1 MGEGFGLLIRIY
13 PHSIQA
19 ALHHYKSTPTI
30 VCLPETGGRVGIG
43 VPCDYMRTEGLQ
55 QGESSRDVLILGDV
69 IWVGCLSW
77 WDVEV
82 RYIELLMLR
91 QMHFDGLD
99 FGFADIDLLRDLYRG
114 VSDVFMD
121 KGDET
126 SSLLVLSVVTVR
138 RVVC

>member
-1 MGEGFGLLIRIY
+1 M
-13 PHSIQA
+13 
-19 ALHHYKSTPTI
+19 I
-30 VCLPETGGRVGIG
+30 VRLPEPGGGVGID
-43 VPCDYMRTEGLQ
+43 VPCDYMRTERLQ
-55 QGESSRDVLILGDV
+55 PGESSRDVLIFGDV
-69 IWVGCLSW
+69 IWVGCLPW

-82 RYIELLMLR
+82 GYIELLMLR
-91 QMHFDGLD
+91 QFHFDGLD

-126 SSLLVLSVVTVR
+126 SFLLVISVVSVR